1 MQIILLFYLDNFS
14 ASTNKQLETCQEKKA
29 RAFFF
34 PNSVIIQSD
43 FCGIIVGLSLCIY
56 GSLGLIVLL
65 LRGSASLCSLA

>member
-1 MQIILLFYLDNFS
+1 MHLQINNLRPVR
-14 ASTNKQLETCQEKKA
+14 KK
-29 RAFFF
+29 RHVHFFF